1 MLERYVD
8 LVVSAKYPIE
18 FTEMSFDCVENW
30 FKELDLGPIRP
41 AVKQCYKTP
50 C

>member
-18 FTEMSFDCVENW
+18 FTGDEFLTVENW
-30 FKELDLGPIRP
+30 FKELDLGPNPPRE
-41 AVKQCYKTP
+41 AVLRDTL
-50 C
+50 